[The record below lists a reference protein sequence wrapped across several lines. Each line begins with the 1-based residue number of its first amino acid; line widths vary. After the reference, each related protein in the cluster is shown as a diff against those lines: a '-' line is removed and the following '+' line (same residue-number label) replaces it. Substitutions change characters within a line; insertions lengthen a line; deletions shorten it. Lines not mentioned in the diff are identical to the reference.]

1 VEKSA
6 LVMQESLSIA
16 RGINDDWGKS
26 SVLTE
31 ISLGLSKLGQVE
43 ESALVMQ
50 ESLSIA
56 RGLSDNDFFNSKSLA
71 LRGISVHLCELG
83 QVVKALTIARSISDD
98 GNKSSALKEISV
110 ELSKQGEWVL
120 AKKIALEINEI
131 SPRQSCWEEIAIKAV
146 RVSSWQKALDSLTSL
161 ESQEAQPFYIKGWVK
176 AIDLIEVDEN
186 CLMQALPLLSN
197 DSVSIE
203 SFLQKY
209 AIREFGLGHPSN
221 ALTSRLNGTLN
232 LNWLSDI
239 TAHFHR
245 SQASSTRSSNNLG
258 EWLHE
263 IQDEDDRD
271 QIELWGRQVT
281 KGKISEEEFGI
292 RLKGLV

>member
-1 VEKSA
+1 
-6 LVMQESLSIA
+6 
-16 RGINDDWGKS
+16 
-26 SVLTE
+26 
-31 ISLGLSKLGQVE
+31 
-43 ESALVMQ
+43 
-50 ESLSIA
+50 
-56 RGLSDNDFFNSKSLA
+56 
-71 LRGISVHLCELG
+71 
-83 QVVKALTIARSISDD
+83 
-98 GNKSSALKEISV
+98 
-110 ELSKQGEWVL
+110 
-120 AKKIALEINEI
+120 
-131 SPRQSCWEEIAIKAV
+131 
-146 RVSSWQKALDSLTSL
+146 
-161 ESQEAQPFYIKGWVK
+161 
-176 AIDLIEVDEN
+176 
-186 CLMQALPLLSN
+186 MQALPLLSN

-221 ALTSRLNGTLN
+221 ALTSSLNGTLN
-232 LNWLSDI
+232 LNWLSI

-245 SQASSTRSSNNLG
+245 SQAPSTRSSNNLG